1 MLCLAYIA
9 DTYGV
14 SGSRLLVDCAVFF
27 GAVEEFFQC
36 LLCESVSQ
44 WVSESVTSWDVFES
58 SKQSGSGRVSA
69 LGCAAECAR
78 VQVECGSE

>member
-44 WVSESVTSWDVFES
+44 
-58 SKQSGSGRVSA
+58 
-69 LGCAAECAR
+69 
-78 VQVECGSE
+78 